1 MRLTFDIDEMEKI
14 PIIPQKDKE
23 GKGWSYSYVYYLRNL
38 KDVYSILYM
47 YGGVSS
53 IPQLLAI
60 CKTNN
65 VQTEN
70 GKEWNGRY
78 LLEFVNALKN
88 FGLIDTNNNPLKD
101 DLFESGLNEPLTTR
115 DKNVFVNIY
124 SSYFRFQ
131 EFHNLFGGFAN
142 ATNSLLVYAYMDNC
156 RFYNRFVCAEK
167 NTVFYIEDQHQDMMR
182 FWDVYTKWG
191 TTLHVL
197 NKGSLASFDIST
209 LNDELKNAYLL
220 NLSIPV
226 PENFSIL
233 DYVSNVL
240 NSKYIYIPELERDL
254 IIKYKYSIDSIK
266 EKLVIETNQRSNE
279 YRLQRTSEM
288 LVDGST
294 KALLPYVENVYMSH
308 IIKL

>member
-1 MRLTFDIDEMEKI
+1 MRLPFDIDKMEMI
-14 PIIPQKDKE
+14 PIIPQNERE

-38 KDVYSILYM
+38 KDIYLLLYR
-47 YGGVSS
+47 YGGIS
-53 IPQLLAI
+53 IPKLLKI
-60 CKTNN
+60 CKTDN
-65 VQTEN
+65 VQSEN
-70 GKEWNGRY
+70 GKEWNERY

-88 FGLIDTNNNPLKD
+88 FDLIDTNNNPTSD
-101 DLFESGLNEPLTTR
+101 SLFESRINEPLTPR
-115 DKNVFVNIY
+115 DKSVFVKIY
-124 SSYFRFQ
+124 ANYFRFQ
-131 EFHNLFGGFAN
+131 EFHNLFGGFSN
-142 ATNSLLVYAYMDNC
+142 RENSMIIYAYMDNC
-156 RFYNRFVCAEK
+156 RFYNRFVCADK
-167 NTVFYIEDQHQDMMR
+167 NAVFYIENNHQDMMR

-191 TTLHVL
+191 TTLYVL

-209 LNDELKNAYLL
+209 LNEELKNAYLL

-254 IIKYKYSIDSIK
+254 IFRYKYSIDSIK

-288 LVDGST
+288 LVDGNT
-294 KALLPYVENVYMSH
+294 KVLLPYVENVYMSH

>member
-1 MRLTFDIDEMEKI
+1 MRLPFDIDKMEMI
-14 PIIPQKDKE
+14 PIIPQNERE

-38 KDVYSILYM
+38 KDIYLLLYR
-47 YGGVSS
+47 YGGIS
-53 IPQLLAI
+53 IPKLLKI
-60 CKTNN
+60 CKTDN

-70 GKEWNGRY
+70 GKEWNERY

-88 FGLIDTNNNPLKD
+88 FDLIDTNNNPTSD
-101 DLFESGLNEPLTTR
+101 SLFESRINEPLTPR
-115 DKNVFVNIY
+115 DKSVFVKIY
-124 SSYFRFQ
+124 ANYFRFQ
-131 EFHNLFGGFAN
+131 EFHNLFGGFSN
-142 ATNSLLVYAYMDNC
+142 RENSMIIYAYMDNC
-156 RFYNRFVCAEK
+156 RFYNRFVCADK
-167 NTVFYIEDQHQDMMR
+167 NAVFYIENNHQDMMR

-191 TTLHVL
+191 TTLYVL

-209 LNDELKNAYLL
+209 LNEELKNAYLL

-254 IIKYKYSIDSIK
+254 IFRYKYSIDSIK

-288 LVDGST
+288 LVDGNT
-294 KALLPYVENVYMSH
+294 KVLLPYVENVYMSH

>member
-1 MRLTFDIDEMEKI
+1 MRLPFDIDKMEMI
-14 PIIPQKDKE
+14 PIIPQNERE

-38 KDVYSILYM
+38 KDIYLLLYR
-47 YGGVSS
+47 YGGIS
-53 IPQLLAI
+53 IPKLLKI
-60 CKTNN
+60 CKTDN

-70 GKEWNGRY
+70 GKEWNERY

-88 FGLIDTNNNPLKD
+88 FDLIDTNNNPTSD
-101 DLFESGLNEPLTTR
+101 SLFESRINEPLTPR
-115 DKNVFVNIY
+115 DKSVFVKIY
-124 SSYFRFQ
+124 ANYFRFR
-131 EFHNLFGGFAN
+131 EFHNLFGGFSN
-142 ATNSLLVYAYMDNC
+142 RENSMIIYAYMDNC
-156 RFYNRFVCAEK
+156 RFYNRFVCADK
-167 NTVFYIEDQHQDMMR
+167 NAVFYIENDHQDMMR

-191 TTLHVL
+191 TTLYVL

-209 LNDELKNAYLL
+209 LNEELKNAYLL

-254 IIKYKYSIDSIK
+254 IFRYKYSIDSIK

-288 LVDGST
+288 LVDGNT
-294 KALLPYVENVYMSH
+294 KVLLPYVENVYMSH

>member
-38 KDVYSILYM
+38 KDIYSVLYM

-88 FGLIDTNNNPLKD
+88 FGLIDANNKPLKD
-101 DLFESGLNEPLTTR
+101 NLFESGLNEPLTTR

-124 SSYFRFQ
+124 SNYFRFQ
-131 EFHNLFGGFAN
+131 EFHNLFGGFSST
-142 ATNSLLVYAYMDNC
+142 TNSMLVYAYMDNC

-167 NTVFYIEDQHQDMMR
+167 STVFYIENQHQDMMR

-191 TTLHVL
+191 TTLQVL
-197 NKGSLASFDIST
+197 NKCSLQSLEISSP
-209 LNDELKNAYLL
+209 NEELKNAYLL
-220 NLSIPV
+220 SLVNPIPD
-226 PENFSIL
+226 NFSIL
-233 DYVSNVL
+233 DFAINMLS
-240 NSKYIYIPELERDL
+240 SKYIYIPELEREL
-254 IIKYKYSIDSIK
+254 IIKYRFSIESIK
-266 EKLVIETNQRSNE
+266 EKLVFETNQRSNE
-279 YRLQRTSEM
+279 FRLQRTSEM
-288 LVDGST
+288 LVDGNT
-294 KALLPYVENVYMSH
+294 KSLLPYVENVLMSH
-308 IIKL
+308 LIKL

>member
-1 MRLTFDIDEMEKI
+1 MRLPFDIDKMEMI
-14 PIIPQKDKE
+14 PIIPQDERE

-38 KDVYSILYM
+38 KDIYLLLYK
-47 YGGVSS
+47 YGGIS
-53 IPQLLAI
+53 IPKLLKI
-60 CKTNN
+60 CKTDN

-70 GKEWNGRY
+70 GKEWNERY

-88 FGLIDTNNNPLKD
+88 FDLIDTNNNPTSD
-101 DLFESGLNEPLTTR
+101 SLFESRINEPLTPR
-115 DKNVFVNIY
+115 DKSVFVKIY
-124 SSYFRFQ
+124 ANYFRFR
-131 EFHNLFGGFAN
+131 EFHNLFGDFSN
-142 ATNSLLVYAYMDNC
+142 RENSMIIYAYMDNC
-156 RFYNRFVCAEK
+156 RFYNRFVCADK
-167 NTVFYIEDQHQDMMR
+167 NAVFYIENDHQDMMR

-191 TTLHVL
+191 TTLYVL

-220 NLSIPV
+220 NLSVPV

-254 IIKYKYSIDSIK
+254 IFRYKYSIDSIK

-288 LVDGST
+288 LVDGNT
-294 KALLPYVENVYMSH
+294 KVLLPYVENVYMSH

>member
-1 MRLTFDIDEMEKI
+1 MRLPFDIDKMEMI
-14 PIIPQKDKE
+14 PIIPQDERE

-38 KDVYSILYM
+38 KDIYLLLYK
-47 YGGVSS
+47 YGGIS
-53 IPQLLAI
+53 IPKLLKI
-60 CKTNN
+60 CKTDN

-70 GKEWNGRY
+70 GKEWNERY

-88 FGLIDTNNNPLKD
+88 FDLIDTNNNPTSD
-101 DLFESGLNEPLTTR
+101 SLFESRINEPLTPR
-115 DKNVFVNIY
+115 DKSVFVKIY
-124 SSYFRFQ
+124 ANYFRFR
-131 EFHNLFGGFAN
+131 EFHNLFGDFSN
-142 ATNSLLVYAYMDNC
+142 RENSMIIYAYMDNC
-156 RFYNRFVCAEK
+156 RFYNRFVCADK
-167 NTVFYIEDQHQDMMR
+167 NAVFYIENDHQDMMR

-191 TTLHVL
+191 TTLYVL

-209 LNDELKNAYLL
+209 LNEELKNAYLL

-254 IIKYKYSIDSIK
+254 IFRYKYSIDSIK

-288 LVDGST
+288 LVDGNT
-294 KALLPYVENVYMSH
+294 KVLLPYVENVYMSH

>member
-1 MRLTFDIDEMEKI
+1 MRLPFDIDKMEMI
-14 PIIPQKDKE
+14 PIIPQNERE

-38 KDVYSILYM
+38 KDIYLLLYR
-47 YGGVSS
+47 YGGIS
-53 IPQLLAI
+53 IPKLLKI
-60 CKTNN
+60 CKTDN

-70 GKEWNGRY
+70 GKEWNERY

-88 FGLIDTNNNPLKD
+88 FDLIDTNNNPTSD
-101 DLFESGLNEPLTTR
+101 SLFESRMNEPLTPR
-115 DKNVFVNIY
+115 DKSVFIKIY
-124 SSYFRFQ
+124 ANYFRFQ
-131 EFHNLFGGFAN
+131 EFHNLFGGFSN
-142 ATNSLLVYAYMDNC
+142 RENSMIIYAYMDNC
-156 RFYNRFVCAEK
+156 RFYNRFVCADK
-167 NTVFYIEDQHQDMMR
+167 NAVFYIENNHQDMMR

-191 TTLHVL
+191 TTLYVL

-209 LNDELKNAYLL
+209 LNEELKNAYLL

-254 IIKYKYSIDSIK
+254 IFRYKYSIDSIK

-288 LVDGST
+288 LVDGNT
-294 KALLPYVENVYMSH
+294 KVLLPYVENVYMSH

>member
-1 MRLTFDIDEMEKI
+1 MRLPFDIDKMEMI
-14 PIIPQKDKE
+14 PITPQTERE

-38 KDVYSILYM
+38 KDIYLLLYRH
-47 YGGVSS
+47 GGIS
-53 IPQLLAI
+53 IPKLLKI
-60 CKTNN
+60 CKTDN

-70 GKEWNGRY
+70 GKEWNERY

-88 FGLIDTNNNPLKD
+88 FDLIDTNNNPTRD
-101 DLFESGLNEPLTTR
+101 SLFESMINEPLTPH
-115 DKNVFVNIY
+115 DKSVFVKIY
-124 SSYFRFQ
+124 ANYFRFQ
-131 EFHNLFGGFAN
+131 EFHNLFGDFSN
-142 ATNSLLVYAYMDNC
+142 RENSMIIYAYMDNC
-156 RFYNRFVCAEK
+156 RFYNRFVCADK
-167 NTVFYIEDQHQDMMR
+167 NAVFYIGDDHQDMMR

-233 DYVSNVL
+233 DYVSIVL

-266 EKLVIETNQRSNE
+266 EKLVIETNQRSKE

-288 LVDGST
+288 LVDGNT

>member
-1 MRLTFDIDEMEKI
+1 MRLPFDIDKMEMI
-14 PIIPQKDKE
+14 PIIPQNERE

-38 KDVYSILYM
+38 KDIYLLLYR
-47 YGGVSS
+47 YGGIS
-53 IPQLLAI
+53 IPKLLKI
-60 CKTNN
+60 CKTDN

-70 GKEWNGRY
+70 GKEWNERY

-88 FGLIDTNNNPLKD
+88 FDLIDTNNNPTSD
-101 DLFESGLNEPLTTR
+101 SLFESRINEPLTPR
-115 DKNVFVNIY
+115 DKSVFVKIY
-124 SSYFRFQ
+124 ANYFRFR
-131 EFHNLFGGFAN
+131 EFHNLFGDFSN
-142 ATNSLLVYAYMDNC
+142 RENSMIIYAYMDNC
-156 RFYNRFVCAEK
+156 RFYNRFVCADK
-167 NTVFYIEDQHQDMMR
+167 NTVFYIENDHQDMMR

-191 TTLHVL
+191 TTLYVL

-220 NLSIPV
+220 NLSVPV

-266 EKLVIETNQRSNE
+266 EKLVIETNQRSKE

-288 LVDGST
+288 LVDGNT